1 MSNEL
6 HKQLKGHQITIIGN
20 DVEWMYGKITSEEYT
35 N

>member
-20 DVEWMYGKITSEEYT
+20 DVAWMYRKIISEEYT